1 MCDTAGTLCKAA
13 TTVKE
18 HGAAEVLAICTHGI
32 LSGNAITNIN
42 ACEALSKLVVT
53 NVSLFQYEEQ
63 EI

>member
-32 LSGNAITNIN
+32 LSGNAIANIN
-42 ACEALSKLVVT
+42 ACEGLSKLVVT
-53 NVSLFQYEEQ
+53 NVSSYCRGY
-63 EI
+63 I